1 MTQIPDLPKQIL
13 VQGSIPESFER
24 ALLGVI
30 VVDHGSKR
38 DESNIYVQE
47 MARLFQHH
55 ADVEIVEPAHMELA
69 SPDINAAY
77 QACVARG
84 AQYIVVHPYFLAP
97 GRHWHKDIP
106 ELAREAARQ
115 HPETSCVVTPPL
127 GIHKSII
134 DVMATRIM
142 DALPSTDNQ
151 NE

>member
-134 DVMATRIM
+134 DVMATRIT
-142 DALPSTDNQ
+142 DALPPTDNH

>member
-1 MTQIPDLPKQIL
+1 MTQIPNLPKQIL
-13 VQGSIPESFER
+13 VQGSIPEAFDRS
-24 ALLGVI
+24 LLGVI
-30 VVDHGSKR
+30 IVDHGSRR
-38 DESNIYVQE
+38 DESNIYVKE
-47 MARLFQHH
+47 MARLFQHY
-55 ADVEIVEPAHMELA
+55 ADIKIVEPAHMELA
-69 SPDINAAY
+69 SPDIDAAY
-77 QACVARG
+77 RACVAQG

-106 ELAREAARQ
+106 ELARAAACK

-127 GIHKSII
+127 GIHKSIV